1 MVSKW
6 QYIYKYIYIIKI
18 ILTNRLKYYYI
29 FIFLCL
35 KEVGPKEDEGSDD
48 DDMVL
53 VPQEVWDKETNYT
66 SQNLRQI
73 NQNISNACVGIKLI
87 YNRGWVRSAGNG
99 NAKLAVQRLLAV
111 LAEVQEIYGTK
122 FTERNTLGVYV
133 KIEMIGGSILTTGVS
148 LAKKLLQSVTI

>member
-1 MVSKW
+1 M
-6 QYIYKYIYIIKI
+6 
-18 ILTNRLKYYYI
+18 TNRLKYYYI
-29 FIFLCL
+29 FIVLSL

-111 LAEVQEIYGTK
+111 LAEVQDIYGTK

-133 KIEMIGGSILTTGVS
+133 KIEMIGGSVLTTGVS
-148 LAKKLLQSVTI
+148 LAKLAAQKLLQSVAI

>member
-1 MVSKW
+1 MAI
-6 QYIYKYIYIIKI
+6 YIQIYIYIIELRNN
-18 ILTNRLKYYYI
+18 LTNRLKYYYI
-29 FIFLCL
+29 FIFLSL

-122 FTERNTLGVYV
+122 FTERNKLGVYV
-133 KIEMIGGSILTTGVS
+133 KIEMIGGNVH
-148 LAKKLLQSVTI
+148 